1 MANNF
6 HKNNIAQSVFEKNY
20 NQLPDSKQ
28 EILNQKYNC
37 SICLEIIKY
46 ENPFLC
52 YECQKIFHHSCLEKW
67 NERAKSLGKELS
79 CPNCRHELSF
89 DKWKVLLNY
98 DENRTKDAQFMN
110 QMGKAFNQNE
120 FTKQSMNLFNIIL
133 NKLNGIHSLIE
144 NQKNYKLS
152 NLIQEFQYNSFN
164 SNITEISTA
173 IIEELDLLEEF
184 LLNLRKG
191 IVKEEKEEK
200 EEKIY
205 KNEINIKY
213 NTEEEKI
220 YKIFGQRFMEIN
232 SNKISLI
239 INGNKSPL
247 VSEYNLKKGINNVT
261 LCINNK
267 LTNLSHMFDCCQT
280 LYDIEEL
287 KYLNTEDVTD
297 FSYMFHSTNKID
309 DIGALENWDTSK
321 SETFK
326 SMFAFDYSITSLSP
340 LKKWNVLKCKDFSF
354 MFYYLKH
361 LTNIKPL
368 ENWNVT
374 DGNNFSYMFSNCE
387 GLSNLKPLENWN
399 VFNGNDF
406 SFMFEDCGIV
416 NLKPLEKWNFQECN
430 SFSGMFKN
438 LRNLTNIKPLENWN
452 VSNIKYFSSMF
463 EECSRLSDLQPLEK
477 WNVSNG
483 TNFKKM
489 FCGCIEISNIKPLKN
504 WNVSKCIDFEYIFAS
519 THLIDTKY
527 LENWDVSNAISLKG
541 FFADVYLLINI
552 SGLKNWN
559 VSKCQDFGCLF
570 MGCPDLTDVEPIQ
583 NWNVSKGNN
592 FVGMFYSCSI
602 KNRNLLQKWK
612 FANQAYFKSMFGG
625 N

>member
-191 IVKEEKEEK
+191 VVKEEKEK
-200 EEKIY
+200 KY
-205 KNEINIKY
+205 IKM
-213 NTEEEKI
+213 K
-220 YKIFGQRFMEIN
+220 
-232 SNKISLI
+232 
-239 INGNKSPL
+239 
-247 VSEYNLKKGINNVT
+247 
-261 LCINNK
+261 
-267 LTNLSHMFDCCQT
+267 
-280 LYDIEEL
+280 
-287 KYLNTEDVTD
+287 
-297 FSYMFHSTNKID
+297 
-309 DIGALENWDTSK
+309 
-321 SETFK
+321 
-326 SMFAFDYSITSLSP
+326 
-340 LKKWNVLKCKDFSF
+340 
-354 MFYYLKH
+354 
-361 LTNIKPL
+361 
-368 ENWNVT
+368 
-374 DGNNFSYMFSNCE
+374 
-387 GLSNLKPLENWN
+387 
-399 VFNGNDF
+399 
-406 SFMFEDCGIV
+406 
-416 NLKPLEKWNFQECN
+416 
-430 SFSGMFKN
+430 
-438 LRNLTNIKPLENWN
+438 
-452 VSNIKYFSSMF
+452 
-463 EECSRLSDLQPLEK
+463 
-477 WNVSNG
+477 
-483 TNFKKM
+483 
-489 FCGCIEISNIKPLKN
+489 
-504 WNVSKCIDFEYIFAS
+504 
-519 THLIDTKY
+519 
-527 LENWDVSNAISLKG
+527 
-541 FFADVYLLINI
+541 
-552 SGLKNWN
+552 
-559 VSKCQDFGCLF
+559 
-570 MGCPDLTDVEPIQ
+570 
-583 NWNVSKGNN
+583 
-592 FVGMFYSCSI
+592 
-602 KNRNLLQKWK
+602 
-612 FANQAYFKSMFGG
+612 
-625 N
+625 